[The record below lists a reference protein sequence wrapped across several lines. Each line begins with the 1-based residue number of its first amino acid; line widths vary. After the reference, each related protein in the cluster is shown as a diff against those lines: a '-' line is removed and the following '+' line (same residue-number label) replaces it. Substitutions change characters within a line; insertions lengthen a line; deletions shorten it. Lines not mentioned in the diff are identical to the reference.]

1 MSTTEPQP
9 EPEGPGIETE
19 KSAEVTTEGGTE
31 ITHAEQTGVQV
42 PSEEAAEEEAEED
55 ESS

>member
-1 MSTTEPQP
+1 MSTTEP

-31 ITHAEQTGVQV
+31 ISHAEQTAVEV
-42 PSEEAAEEEAEED
+42 PSEEEEEETPPEA
-55 ESS
+55 SAP